1 MNSDRSSPSGH
12 CEPAA
17 ERQLSE
23 LSRVSDVY
31 QPHPVVAGVETMR
44 WLPTEHGIHTM
55 SVVTGAKWNLTRSW
69 LVNTNLLIRLTD
81 TGLSAR
87 VTPSLVTRLRVRALR
102 KRSNLS
108 HLRAR

>member
-1 MNSDRSSPSGH
+1 VFERASNEFGPFFTERALRAGRGTAVVGAQPRQRCLSASS
-12 CEPAA
+12 
-17 ERQLSE
+17 L
-23 LSRVSDVY
+23 
-31 QPHPVVAGVETMR
+31 VAGVETMR

-87 VTPSLVTRLRVRALR
+87 VTPSLSLDYAFER
-102 KRSNLS
+102 
-108 HLRAR
+108 